1 MDLLIDTHA
10 LIWFLNGDRTLSKK
24 AQAAIE
30 NPDNLCLVSL
40 ASFWEI
46 ALKMSLKKLSFEK
59 GLTGFIEL
67 TLENGMEVLP
77 ISLKDT
83 IVLAELEF
91 IHRDP
96 FDRLL
101 IAQTLNDNL
110 TIVTADENIKMY
122 KVNTLW

>member
-10 LIWFLNGDRTLSKK
+10 LIWFLNGDNSLSKK

-30 NPDNLCLVSL
+30 NPDNLCLVSI

-46 ALKMSLKKLSFEK
+46 AIKMSLKKFSFEK

-67 TLENGMEVLP
+67 TQENGIEVLP
-77 ISLKDT
+77 LSLKDT
-83 IVLAELEF
+83 VVVAELEY

-96 FDRLL
+96 FDRILV
-101 IAQTLNDNL
+101 AQSINDNL
-110 TIVTADENIKMY
+110 TLITADENIRKY
-122 KVNTLW
+122 KVKTLW